1 MPFRPKSVR
10 LAVLPALGLALLL
23 ALAALAPGS
32 ARAQAPATDI
42 GIKDQNYGTIGGSIT
57 GSKPE
62 SKLWFNDGV
71 WWADMYSTATSTHR
85 VFRLNRTTG
94 VWSDAGTQ
102 LDNRATTRSDILW
115 DAASNKLYVA
125 SHSYTSQSATATSG
139 TDGRLYRYS
148 YNSVAKTYSLDT
160 GFPVNVGS
168 AKTETLVI
176 DRDSTGVMWATW
188 AAGNKVY
195 VNHTNGTD
203 TTWGTPYVLPGSG
216 TLDPDDITSLIAFK
230 GKIGVMWSAQNK
242 STTPESGNM
251 YFAVH
256 GDGTGDAAAN
266 WSVSAI
272 PTGWSPDD
280 HINLKVDPNGN
291 IFAAVKTSESS
302 GPNPLILL
310 LKRTLTNA
318 ATGAGTWSSAVF
330 GRVTDSHTRPIV
342 LLDPTDN
349 MLHMFA
355 TCPQPPNKSGQ
366 SGGNI
371 CEKTASMSS
380 PSFAT
385 GIGTA
390 VIQDHTSTDMND
402 VTSTKQNVSPA
413 TGLVVMSNDKTTHLY
428 WHADES
434 LGGGGG
440 PTAPTAD
447 FTATP
452 TSGTAPLVVQFTS
465 TSTGSP
471 TSYSWD
477 FGDGTPAGTGANPTH
492 TYSSAGTYTV
502 SLTASNGTGS
512 DTKTQTNL
520 ISVGTAPN
528 PGGDTTFA
536 ATADALVKS
545 TSPNNNYGSDA
556 SLRVRQGTSATD
568 TTYHSY
574 LKFDVSGLTG
584 SVTGAK
590 LRLYVTDA
598 SPDGG
603 RVFPVAST
611 WTESGITYG
620 NAPAIPP
627 GSVGSAGITTV
638 GGYVDIDLG
647 TAVTGNGTYSFAL
660 TNTSSNSAYYSSRE
674 GAHAPQLVVST
685 SGGGGDPGPGA
696 LAADFSGSPT
706 AGSGTLNTTFTDL
719 TTGGPDGWTWD
730 FGDGSAVSHL
740 QNPTHNYTSP
750 GTYTVTLTAARSAD
764 GASSVKTRTG
774 YIVVSPS
781 EPPPSG
787 GTLTFNPIAD
797 AHVKN
802 TSSTTNYG
810 TATTLQVRQ
819 GDASNNTTYISYLK
833 FAVTGVNGAPVSSAK
848 LRLYVTDASPDG
860 GSVFRVDDTWTETGL
875 TYATR
880 PLLPPT
886 SIGNAGSVAAGG
898 YVDID
903 LGSAVSG
910 DGTYSFAVQSSS
922 TNSAIYASRESVNK
936 PQLVLGV

>member
-1 MPFRPKSVR
+1 MPIRKVTLR
-10 LAVLPALGLALLL
+10 AALMPALGLTLLL
-23 ALAALAPGS
+23 LLAALAP
-32 ARAQAPATDI
+32 ARAHAQAPVSDI
-42 GIKDQNYGTIGGSIT
+42 GFKDQSYGTIGGSIT

-62 SKLWFNDGV
+62 SKLWFNDGT
-71 WWADMYSTATSTHR
+71 WWADMYSTTTATHR
-85 VFRLNRTTG
+85 IYRLNRATAT
-94 VWSDAGTQ
+94 WSDAGTT
-102 LDNRATTRSDILW
+102 LDPRATTRSDILW
-115 DAASNKLYVA
+115 DAPSNKLYVA
-125 SHSYTSQSATATSG
+125 SHSYTSQSATAASG
-139 TDGRLYRYS
+139 TDGKLWRYS
-148 YNSVAKTYSLDT
+148 YSTISDTYSLDA

-176 DRDSTGVMWATW
+176 DRDSTGVLWATW

-203 TTWGTPYVLPGSG
+203 TSWGTPYVLPGSG
-216 TLDPDDITSLIAFK
+216 TLDPDDITSVIAFK
-230 GKIGVMWSAQNK
+230 GHIGVLWSAQNK
-242 STTPESGNM
+242 TTTPETGNM
-251 YFAVH
+251 FFAVH
-256 GDGTGDAAAN
+256 GDGTGDSAAN

-280 HINLKVDPNGN
+280 HINLKVDPSGN
-291 IFAAVKTSESS
+291 IFAAVKTSENS

-318 ATGAGTWSSAVF
+318 TTGAGTWATTVY
-330 GRVTDSHTRPIV
+330 GRVSDSHTRPIV

-349 MLHMFA
+349 ALHMFA
-355 TCPQPPNKSGQ
+355 TCPQPPLKSGQ

-371 CEKTASMSS
+371 CEKTASMTN
-380 PSFAT
+380 PSFPT

-402 VTSTKQNVSPA
+402 VTSTKQNLSPT
-413 TGLVVMSNDKTTHLY
+413 TGLVVLANDKTTHLY

-434 LGGGGG
+434 LGNGGGA
-440 PTAPTAD
+440 TAPTAD

-452 TSGTAPLVVQFTS
+452 TSGTAPLVVQFSS

-477 FGDGTPAGTGANPTH
+477 FGDGTPADTGANPTH
-492 TYSSAGTYTV
+492 TYSAAGTYTV
-502 SLTASNGTGS
+502 ALTATNANGSN
-512 DTKTQTNL
+512 TKTLTNL

-536 ATADALVKS
+536 AVADASVKS
-545 TSPNNNYGSDA
+545 TSLNTNYGSDT

-568 TTYHSY
+568 TTYHTY
-574 LKFDVSGLTG
+574 LKFDVSGLGGT
-584 SVTGAK
+584 VTGAK

-603 RVFPVAST
+603 RVFPVANT
-611 WTESGITYG
+611 WTESAITYG
-620 NAPAIPP
+620 NAPTIGAT
-627 GSVGSAGITTV
+627 SVGSAGITTA

-647 TAVTGNGTYSFAL
+647 IAIGGNGTYSFAL

-674 GAHAPQLVVST
+674 GANPPQLVVST
-685 SGGGGDPGPGA
+685 DSGGNPGPGA
-696 LAADFSGSPT
+696 LTADFSGSPT
-706 AGSGTLNTTFTDL
+706 AGTGTLTTTFTDL

-730 FGDGSAVSHL
+730 FGDATAVSHE
-740 QNPTHNYTSP
+740 QNPTHTYTAP
-750 GTYTVTLTAARSAD
+750 GTYTVTLTAARSSD

-774 YIVVSPS
+774 YIVVSPTQ
-781 EPPPSG
+781 PPPS
-787 GTLTFNPIAD
+787 GTLTFNPVAD

-802 TSSTTNYG
+802 TSPGTNYG

-819 GDASNNTTYISYLK
+819 GDASNTTTYVSYLK
-833 FAVTGVNGAPVSSAK
+833 FTVAGVNGAPVSSAK
-848 LRLYVTDASPDG
+848 LRLFVTDASPDG

-875 TYATR
+875 TWSSR
-880 PLLPPT
+880 PLLPLT
-886 SIGNAGSVAAGG
+886 SIGNAGSVAAGA

-903 LGSAVSG
+903 LGSAVTG

-922 TNSAIYASRESVNK
+922 TNSAIYGSRESANQ

>member
-1 MPFRPKSVR
+1 
-10 LAVLPALGLALLL
+10 
-23 ALAALAPGS
+23 
-32 ARAQAPATDI
+32 
-42 GIKDQNYGTIGGSIT
+42 
-57 GSKPE
+57 
-62 SKLWFNDGV
+62 
-71 WWADMYSTATSTHR
+71 
-85 VFRLNRTTG
+85 
-94 VWSDAGTQ
+94 
-102 LDNRATTRSDILW
+102 
-115 DAASNKLYVA
+115 
-125 SHSYTSQSATATSG
+125 
-139 TDGRLYRYS
+139 
-148 YNSVAKTYSLDT
+148 
-160 GFPVNVGS
+160 
-168 AKTETLVI
+168 
-176 DRDSTGVMWATW
+176 
-188 AAGNKVY
+188 
-195 VNHTNGTD
+195 
-203 TTWGTPYVLPGSG
+203 
-216 TLDPDDITSLIAFK
+216 
-230 GKIGVMWSAQNK
+230 
-242 STTPESGNM
+242 M

-256 GDGTGDAAAN
+256 GDGTGDTAAN

-302 GPNPLILL
+302 GANPLVLL

-318 ATGAGTWSSAVF
+318 TTGSGTWSTAIY
-330 GRVTDSHTRPIV
+330 GRVSDSHTRPIV
-342 LLDPTDN
+342 LLDPTNN
-349 MLHMFA
+349 MVHMFA
-355 TCPQPPNKSGQ
+355 TCPQPPLKSGQ

-380 PSFAT
+380 PSFPT

-402 VTSTKQNVSPA
+402 VTSTRQNVSPA
-413 TGLVVMSNDKTTHLY
+413 TGLVVLANDKTTHLY

-492 TYSSAGTYTV
+492 TYAAGGPYTV
-502 SLTASNGTGS
+502 SLTATNATGS
-512 DTKTQTNL
+512 NTKTQTNL
-520 ISVGTAPN
+520 ITVGTAPN
-528 PGGDTTFA
+528 PGGDKTFNA
-536 ATADALVKS
+536 VADAPVKS
-545 TSPNNNYGSDA
+545 TSVNNNYGGDT

-568 TTYHSY
+568 TTYHTY
-574 LKFDVSGLTG
+574 VKFDVTG
-584 SVTGAK
+584 VAGTVTGAK

-611 WTESGITYG
+611 WTETGLTYG
-620 NAPAIPP
+620 NAPTIPAA
-627 GSVGSAGITTV
+627 SVGSAGVTTA
-638 GGYVDIDLG
+638 GGYVDINLG

-674 GAHAPQLVVST
+674 GANPPQLVLST
-685 SGGGGDPGPGA
+685 DGGGTPGPGA
-696 LAADFSGSPT
+696 LTADFSGTPT
-706 AGSGTLNTTFTDL
+706 AGTGTLTTTFTDL
-719 TTGGPDGWTWD
+719 TTGGADGWTWD
-730 FGDGSAVSHL
+730 FGDSTAVSTA
-740 QNPTHNYTSP
+740 QNPTHTYGAP

-764 GASSVKTRTG
+764 GASSVKTRSG
-774 YIVVSPS
+774 YIVVSPTQ
-781 EPPPSG
+781 PPPSG
-787 GTLTFNPIAD
+787 GTLTFNPLAD

-802 TSSTTNYG
+802 TSTGTNYG

-819 GDASNNTTYISYLK
+819 GDASNNTTYVSYLK

-848 LRLYVTDASPDG
+848 LRLYVTDASTDG

-875 TYATR
+875 TWATR
-880 PLLPPT
+880 PVLPAT
-886 SIGNAGSVAAGG
+886 SIGNAGNVAAGG

-903 LGSAVSG
+903 LGTAVTG

-922 TNSAIYASRESVNK
+922 TNSAIYASKESTNK